1 MKDVTNVYQDFAIN
15 LLATHSWYMHQ
26 LKTVLRPYDISPV
39 QYNVLRILNGANE
52 RPVSASYLKE
62 QVIDKGSNI
71 TRLIDKME
79 LKKWVTRCLCETNR
93 RQMDID
99 ITESGKIVLKNA
111 TKEID
116 ELIKVLYAINENEAK
131 LVSEILIKIRT

>member
-1 MKDVTNVYQDFAIN
+1 MKNKKDLYQNVAIN
-15 LLATHSWYMHQ
+15 LLSTHSWYMHQ

-39 QYNVLRILNGANE
+39 QYNVLRIINGSKD

-79 LKKWVTRCLCETNR
+79 IKKWVTRCLCETNR

-99 ITESGKIVLKNA
+99 ITESGKLVLIKV

-116 ELIKVLYAINENEAK
+116 ELIKVLYSINEEEA
-131 LVSEILIKIRT
+131 ILISRILTKIRT